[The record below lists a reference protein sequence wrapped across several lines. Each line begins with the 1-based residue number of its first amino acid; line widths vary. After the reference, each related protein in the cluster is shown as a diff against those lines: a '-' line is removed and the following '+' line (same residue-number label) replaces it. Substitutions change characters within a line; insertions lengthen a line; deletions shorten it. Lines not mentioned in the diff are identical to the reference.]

1 MSRARVRARA
11 GAGRRA
17 SPRCV
22 ESRPV
27 DGIGVARDESRTVD
41 GIGRAGA
48 VARDARARRAGR
60 RAATARRR
68 ARGANRD
75 DARRETRS
83 DSSTTRET
91 ASDSIRNET
100 KRNETNRARD
110 ATRAMATRGMAAAST
125 TRVLPDGRRAR
136 GRRTRRRGR
145 AARAAAEVVDV
156 DERGLARAL
165 ERQGLRLGERV
176 DQGSFAVVYKA
187 TSAGMR
193 GGDETSWQGAEG
205 TLHAVKILSATAS
218 TVSSRRDF
226 KREATLLTRV
236 NHPGIV
242 KVQHYDETP
251 QPYMVT
257 EFCTSGNL
265 WNALRAE
272 EIKATRFAGASGSP
286 APVPEEMP
294 LLDFPTLMK
303 DVADALTYLHTAG
316 FAHRDI
322 KTANILLTWSSEL
335 NRLQA
340 KLCDFGSAAPVS
352 KMPRRPKRG
361 AVEKA
366 LGLGKGWQP
375 VGTML
380 WMAPEMLRPPIV
392 GEELEGFGG
401 DKSDI
406 YALGVVLWECLEWR
420 VPWMGDG
427 TPTRARVIE
436 EVVDNGSRLR
446 AGDRSSQAVT
456 SLLDGMFKTV
466 PAQRPSASQVSNSLS
481 AIQKRWD
488 GAGMFDYVSQMAIT
502 RATEVASLLE
512 STSIDKDTQSVIE
525 KEARAVAGG
534 GGEDEDAVEE
544 SATESGQTIEAS
556 DLSEAVQSFRP
567 TASAE
572 ERGEDELDGTTAKQ
586 LTRTEETRIR
596 LTDIDPETWLGEPGT
611 LDSDLLCENLL
622 NMIFPHILD
631 AQFTP
636 EMADEMAKGIEE
648 LQSLTQKFNELK
660 RRSRT
665 DPFAALATDSKGR
678 EVKRMTSKIERIEVE
693 AQVAAWDKTRTVLRE
708 QQKRADEEYSSWRRA
723 LRKLG

>member
-1 MSRARVRARA
+1 M
-11 GAGRRA
+11 
-17 SPRCV
+17 
-22 ESRPV
+22 
-27 DGIGVARDESRTVD
+27 
-41 GIGRAGA
+41 
-48 VARDARARRAGR
+48 
-60 RAATARRR
+60 
-68 ARGANRD
+68 
-75 DARRETRS
+75 
-83 DSSTTRET
+83 
-91 ASDSIRNET
+91 
-100 KRNETNRARD
+100 
-110 ATRAMATRGMAAAST
+110 
-125 TRVLPDGRRAR
+125 
-136 GRRTRRRGR
+136 
-145 AARAAAEVVDV
+145 DV

-488 GAGMFDYVSQMAIT
+488 RAGMFDYVSQMAIT